1 MMNANEARNKTN
13 ELLKAD
19 EAKRMEALRA
29 WIEETCGKAIEEAI
43 EARKFETV
51 VQVPDEHNISDVAN
65 ELRNKHYTANI
76 CWSGSIDK
84 ITISWRK
91 S

>member
-19 EAKRMEALRA
+19 EAKRMKALRV
-29 WIEETCGKAIEEAI
+29 WVEETCGKAIEEAI

-51 VQVPDEHNISDVAN
+51 VKVPDEHSIIDVAN
-65 ELRNKHYTANI
+65 ELRNKHYTADI

-84 ITISWRK
+84 ITIGWRK
-91 S
+91 N